1 MRSQFFGR
9 LRNHARASPRRH
21 FGRSSRISAARNP
34 DSDLQCL
41 IWSQKVLASWKR
53 RSSGKSYCSD
63 GSKNPIS
70 FGDACGAAGGCE
82 SFGGDATG
90 FRTNAS
96 VESFRDGFGC
106 KAICPCES
114 FGGDATRFLTNAS
127 VESFGDAC
135 GASCGNCMP
144 LALIPALMICN
155 HSANSS

>member
-63 GSKNPIS
+63 GSKIQYLLAMLAGLPAVVNPLVVMPPDFEQTPVLNLFAMVLAAKRSALVNPLVVMPQDFEQTPVLNLLAMLAGLPAEIVCLWPS
-70 FGDACGAAGGCE
+70 FQ
-82 SFGGDATG
+82 
-90 FRTNAS
+90 
-96 VESFRDGFGC
+96 
-106 KAICPCES
+106 
-114 FGGDATRFLTNAS
+114 L
-127 VESFGDAC
+127 
-135 GASCGNCMP
+135 
-144 LALIPALMICN
+144 
-155 HSANSS
+155 